1 LWFGWFWLFGGF
13 GGFWAWWLFVFSCLL
28 IHFRVSAVL
37 YGLKLFC
44 GLGGFGCLVGLVVFG
59 LGGYLFLVVF

>member
-44 GLGGFGCLVGLVVFG
+44 GLGGFGWLVAVWWVWWFLGLVAICF
-59 LGGYLFLVVF
+59 